1 MAQQNVMTGFMQGYQ
16 WADDMQRRQ
25 LQDERQAKLDTQA
38 QQDRTRRIGMED
50 EVLGRQRKEWD
61 DKDKIRD
68 FSQLLYK
75 VEEGGIGAL
84 SDDDLELARSV
95 TDPLMGN
102 TLNRLT
108 KTPDDAK
115 AALGHIDQVFSA
127 MSGQGGDYRGAIDS
141 ANVLLADY
149 INQGQG
155 GTEKRIKDVLP
166 SQGGRGFYLDLEMKD
181 EKGNFKTAPMTKGR
195 GTADTDPV
203 SEVDGAEM
211 MQALGLLKKS
221 IEARLVE
228 LGDNSPLERK
238 REKEKAKAEV
248 AAEERKFK
256 RELGMEEFKAGL
268 KAPDL
273 KIFGGA
279 KEGHYALD
287 PRTGQVRQLR
297 GGMGWA
303 GGEGGVGGSGSGRSG
318 GARLKVTKEDQSLFD
333 DQLRKQFIAEY
344 MDGVKSLPESER
356 AAYAEIFQT
365 DDMGSA
371 RVDMDRVFAKMP
383 PEMRARFNAARQQGE
398 MFMGDGS
405 LSPVLAANQAYRS
418 SQNQGQGGQDQP
430 VHPLAEV
437 DPKDKAQVDEA
448 MQMISKMTMEDLDA
462 SLQELSDPNNPVF
475 NPGLVKEIAARL
487 SKKQEKTQP
496 PPRSMDPRTNV
507 FPYQP
512 GASTKTKAS
521 FSFDN
526 PFKSNTNGDVAFAE
540 KQVATLVQQIEGG
553 RLSAAQ
559 VADSKQKLAWWQD
572 RLTKLSR

>member
-1 MAQQNVMTGFMQGYQ
+1 MAQNVMTGFMQGYQ

-25 LQDERQAKLDTQA
+25 VQDERQAKLDQQA
-38 QQDRTRRIGMED
+38 AEDRTRRLGMED
-50 EVLGRQRKEWD
+50 EVMGRQRKEWD
-61 DKDKIRD
+61 DKDSVKR
-68 FSQLLYK
+68 FSSILYK
-75 VEEGGIGAL
+75 LDEGGLGAL
-84 SDDDLELARSV
+84 TDEDRQAAEAVIDPQTKATLA
-95 TDPLMGN
+95 
-102 TLNRLT
+102 RLT

-559 VADSKQKLAWWQD
+559 VADAKQKLAWWQD

>member
-1 MAQQNVMTGFMQGYQ
+1 MPQNVMTGFMQGYQ

-25 LQDERQAKLDTQA
+25 LQDERQEKLDQQA

-50 EVLGRQRKEWD
+50 EVMGRQRKEWN
-61 DKDKIRD
+61 DKDAAARLSEIAYKID
-68 FSQLLYK
+68 T
-75 VEEGGIGAL
+75 GGYEAL
-84 SDDDLELARSV
+84 TDEDREVAGNLA
-95 TDPLMGN
+95 DPLTKK
-102 TLNRLT
+102 TLERLG

-115 AALGHIDQVFSA
+115 AALGHIDNVFSA

-166 SQGGRGFYLDLEMKD
+166 AQSGRGFYLDLEMKD
-181 EKGNFKTAPMTKGR
+181 EKGNYKTAPMTRGR

-221 IEARLVE
+221 IEARLVA
-228 LGDNSPLERK
+228 LGDNSPLERQKEK
-238 REKEKAKAEV
+238 REAAAELAK
-248 AAEERKFK
+248 EERKYQHE
-256 RELGMEEFKAGL
+256 RDLQDL
-268 KAPDL
+268 KALGDW
-273 KIFGGA
+273 KTIGGA
-279 KEGHYALD
+279 KEGHYAINFA
-287 PRTGQVRQLR
+287 TGMQRRLIP
-297 GGMGWA
+297 GLGYS
-303 GGEGGVGGSGSGRSG
+303 GGSDSGEEGDGYGASGRRSG
-318 GARLKVTKEDQSLFD
+318 GGRRLKVTKEDQSVFD

-344 MDGVKSLPESER
+344 MDGVKSLPEDQRS
-356 AAYAEIFQT
+356 AYADVMET
-365 DDMGSA
+365 DELGNA

-383 PEMRARFNAARQQGE
+383 PEMRERFNAARQAGE

-405 LSPVLAANQAYRS
+405 LSPVLAANQAYA
-418 SQNQGQGGQDQP
+418 NTIIKP
-430 VHPLAEV
+430 EVKKHPLAEV

-475 NPGLVKEIAARL
+475 NPGLVKEINARL
-487 SKKQEKTQP
+487 SKKQAERQAP
-496 PPRSMDPRTNV
+496 PPRTMAPQANV

-526 PFKSNTNGDVAFAE
+526 PFKSDSSGDVAFAE
-540 KQVATLVQQIEGG
+540 KQIATLAQQLESG
-553 RLSAAQ
+553 RLSGAA
-559 VADSKQKLAWWQD
+559 VADAKQKLAWWQG

>member
-1 MAQQNVMTGFMQGYQ
+1 MAQNVMTGFMQGYQ

-221 IEARLVE
+221 IEARLVA

-303 GGEGGVGGSGSGRSG
+303 GGEGGAGGGRLP
-318 GARLKVTKEDQSLFD
+318 AEA
-333 DQLRKQFIAEY
+333 QLVEY
-344 MDGVKSLPESER
+344 YKS
-356 AAYAEIFQT
+356 
-365 DDMGSA
+365 
-371 RVDMDRVFAKMP
+371 
-383 PEMRARFNAARQQGE
+383 QGKT
-398 MFMGDGS
+398 F
-405 LSPVLAANQAYRS
+405 
-418 SQNQGQGGQDQP
+418 
-430 VHPLAEV
+430 
-437 DPKDKAQVDEA
+437 DEA
-448 MQMISKMTMEDLDA
+448 MALAKQAKENPRVWMADYYRDLAKADMENVRTYGADPTAPEDLLRQAKEAASMLFGGPTGGGMEMMPSHGPGVEKVDPYAAWSAPRRAPDGNLYRFSPDGKQMI
-462 SLQELSDPNNPVF
+462 QV
-475 NPGLVKEIAARL
+475 
-487 SKKQEKTQP
+487 
-496 PPRSMDPRTNV
+496 
-507 FPYQP
+507 
-512 GASTKTKAS
+512 GA
-521 FSFDN
+521 
-526 PFKSNTNGDVAFAE
+526 
-540 KQVATLVQQIEGG
+540 GG
-553 RLSAAQ
+553 
-559 VADSKQKLAWWQD
+559 
-572 RLTKLSR
+572 